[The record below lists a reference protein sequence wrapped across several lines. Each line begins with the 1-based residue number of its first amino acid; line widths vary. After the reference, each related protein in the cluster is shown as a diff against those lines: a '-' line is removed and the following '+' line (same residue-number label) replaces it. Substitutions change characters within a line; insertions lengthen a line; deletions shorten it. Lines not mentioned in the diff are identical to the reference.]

1 MIANDGLFFQMPKG
15 SLPASTTSSGQRI
28 AVVGSGISGLSAA
41 WLLNTRHDVTV
52 FEADHRIGGHS
63 HTVIAGGLPV
73 DTGFIVYN
81 AATYPNLTALF
92 AHLGVATRA
101 TDMGFAVSLDHG
113 RLEYAGGD
121 LGGLFAQSGN
131 LVSPRFWSML
141 ADLVKFYRR
150 APRDLPDLRDETLGA
165 YLDRLGAGAA
175 FRDDHLYPM
184 AAAIWSTPAAMIADA
199 PAAAFIRFC
208 ENHGLLKLGARPVW
222 RTVEGGS
229 RAYVAALTAPFASR
243 IRTGCPV
250 LAVRRQDSG
259 VEILTASGPEWFDA
273 VVIAAHADAALAMLA
288 DPDADERRV
297 LGGFGYRRNRAVLHT
312 DPAVMPRRRR
322 VWSAWNYAA
331 AGSGGDRQLSVT
343 YWMNR
348 LQTWLPEDR
357 PLFVSLNPLVEPDPA
372 RVHGEW
378 SYDHPVFDRAA
389 EQAQAEIWRISGR
402 RSTWFCGAHLG
413 AGFHEDGLQSGLAVA
428 EALGGVRRPWQ
439 VADESGR
446 IALPQDWR
454 AAA

>member
-1 MIANDGLFFQMPKG
+1 MP
-15 SLPASTTSSGQRI
+15 GQRI
-28 AVVGSGISGLSAA
+28 AVVGSGIAGLSAA

-52 FEADHRIGGHS
+52 FEADSRIGGHS
-63 HTVIAGGLPV
+63 NTQMVGAHPV

-81 AATYPNLTALF
+81 EATYPNLTALF

-101 TDMGFAVSLDHG
+101 TDMGFAVSLDDG

-121 LGGLFAQSGN
+121 LNGLFAQRGN
-131 LVSPRFWSML
+131 IVSPRFWSML
-141 ADLVKFYRR
+141 ADLVRFYRR
-150 APRDLPDLRDETLGA
+150 APRDLAQLGDITLGA

-175 FRDDHLYPM
+175 FREDHLYPM

-199 PAAAFIRFC
+199 PAGAFIRFC
-208 ENHGLLKLGARPVW
+208 ENHGLLKLGTRPLW

-229 RAYVAALTAPFASR
+229 RTYVEALSGPLRSR
-243 IRTGCPV
+243 IHTAC
-250 LAVRRQDSG
+250 AVRAIRRYDTG
-259 VEILTASGPEWFDA
+259 VAISTDRGTDHFDA

-288 DPDADERRV
+288 DADADEARV
-297 LGGFGYRRNRAVLHT
+297 LGAFGYRRNRAVLHC
-312 DPAVMPRRRR
+312 DPAPMPRRRR

-331 AGSGGDRQLSVT
+331 QGTAAADVSVT

-348 LQTWLPEDR
+348 LQTWLPEDA
-357 PLFVSLNPLVEPDPA
+357 PLFVSLNPIVEPDPA
-372 RVHGEW
+372 RVYGEF

-389 EQAQAEIWRISGR
+389 ERAQAEIWHLSGR
-402 RSTWFCGAHLG
+402 RRTWFSGAHLG

-439 VADESGR
+439 VAGESGR
-446 IALPQDWR
+446 ILLPAPMR

>member
-1 MIANDGLFFQMPKG
+1 MP
-15 SLPASTTSSGQRI
+15 GQRI
-28 AVVGSGISGLSAA
+28 AVVGSGIAGLSAA

-52 FEADHRIGGHS
+52 FEADGRIGGHS
-63 HTVIAGGLPV
+63 NTQMVGGQPV

-81 AATYPNLTALF
+81 EATYPNLTALF

-101 TDMGFAVSLDHG
+101 TDMGFAVSLDQG

-121 LGGLFAQSGN
+121 LNGLFAQRRN
-131 LVSPRFWSML
+131 LVSRRFWSML

-150 APRDLPDLRDETLGA
+150 APRDLPHLGDITLGA
-165 YLDRLGAGAA
+165 YLDSLGAGAA
-175 FRDDHLYPM
+175 FRQDHLYPM
-184 AAAIWSTPAAMIADA
+184 AAAIWSMPAAMIADA
-199 PAAAFIRFC
+199 PAGAFIRFC

-229 RAYVAALTAPFASR
+229 RAYVQALSAPLRSR
-243 IRTGCPV
+243 IHTDCAVR
-250 LAVRRQDSG
+250 AVRRYDTG
-259 VEILTASGPEWFDA
+259 VEISTERGTDHFDA

-288 DPDADERRV
+288 DADADEARV
-297 LGGFGYRRNRAVLHT
+297 LGAFGYRRNRAVLHC
-312 DPAVMPRRRR
+312 DPAPMPRRRR

-331 AGSGGDRQLSVT
+331 QGSGDAAELSVT

-348 LQTWLPEDR
+348 LQTWLPDDA

-372 RVHGEW
+372 RVYGEF

-389 EQAQAEIWRISGR
+389 ERAQAEIWHLSGR
-402 RSTWFCGAHLG
+402 RRTWFCGAHLG

-439 VADESGR
+439 VAGESDR
-446 IALPQDWR
+446 IALPVQPK